1 MDQTTQVEIEPMTAP
16 AALATKKTS
25 IRLPLTEAGP
35 AALVRPL
42 GAFERMLHRHMEE
55 HPMHFSLVA
64 ELAGAVEPSRV
75 RAALVAV
82 QHRHALLKVH
92 IEDHPS
98 TRLGFYRPATV
109 PPIPLTV
116 LDAAAAG
123 PTWQQVAAEE
133 LATRFDPA
141 VAPLV
146 RAVLLRQGANAAT
159 LVLSF
164 DHTVADGMAALFVL
178 EDVLAVLNGH
188 KLNVLPVPH
197 SQEEMLR
204 HVLTGPV
211 AAAAPTAET
220 PSVDERLSAFVP
232 TRPFDGA
239 PPDISTITFD
249 EDLTTRLVRCC
260 RAERTTVHAALVA
273 ATTQVMT
280 RAGNREVVRV
290 FSPFNFRPL
299 LGYVRDSANYFSATR
314 TGFLPEQTQDLWEL
328 ARLTGAQ
335 LAQARSE
342 AGTRGISAAV
352 EQYIPIDADNA
363 AATGFMTAGLSSEA
377 LISNLGVLHLD
388 ETGPVRATAVWGP
401 VLLTQF
407 EHESVIGV
415 TTLAGQLRLVCA
427 THAPIPGLLALIRDT
442 LDVASWPLREWT
454 GLNI

>member
-1 MDQTTQVEIEPMTAP
+1 MDQLTQVEIEPLIAP
-16 AALATKKTS
+16 IALDTRKTT
-25 IRLPLTEAGP
+25 IRLPLTNAGT
-35 AALVRPL
+35 ATLVRPL
-42 GAFERMLHRHMEE
+42 GAFERMLHRHMEA

-64 ELAGAVEPSRV
+64 ELAGAVTPDQV

-98 TRLGFYRPATV
+98 SRLGFYRPAVV
-109 PPIPLTV
+109 PPIPLLV
-116 LDAAAAG
+116 LHAADG
-123 PTWQQVAAEE
+123 STWQQIAAQE
-133 LATRFDPA
+133 LSNRFDPS
-141 VAPLV
+141 VAPLA
-146 RAVLLRQGANAAT
+146 RAVLLRQSPVTAT

-178 EDVLAVLNGH
+178 EGVLDVLNGH
-188 KLNVLPVPH
+188 KLTVLPVPP

-204 HVLTGPV
+204 RVLAGPA
-211 AAAAPTAET
+211 AAAAPPAEA
-220 PSVDERLSAFVP
+220 PPVDERLSAFVP
-232 TRPFDGA
+232 TRPFNGA
-239 PPDISTITFD
+239 TPDISTVIFA
-249 EDLTTRLVRCC
+249 EELTNRLVRRC

-280 RAGNREVVRV
+280 SAGNREVVRV

-299 LGYVRDSANYFSATR
+299 LGYVRTSANYFSATR

-328 ARLTGAQ
+328 ARLTGAE
-335 LAQARSE
+335 LAPARSE
-342 AGTRGISAAV
+342 AGTRGISGAV
-352 EQYIPIDADNA
+352 EQYIPMDADNA

-407 EHESVIGV
+407 QDESVIGV

-427 THAPIPGLLALIRDT
+427 THAPIPDFLALIRDT
-442 LDVASWPLREWT
+442 LDAASTLPEESAKAF
-454 GLNI
+454 

>member
-1 MDQTTQVEIEPMTAP
+1 MQIDVEPLTAP
-16 AALATKKTS
+16 AILATKKTT
-25 IRLPLTEAGP
+25 IRLPLAEAGT
-35 AALVRPL
+35 ATLVRPL
-42 GAFERMLHRHMEE
+42 GAFERMLHRHMEA

-64 ELAGAVEPSRV
+64 ELAGTVEPDRV

-92 IEDHPS
+92 IEDHPGS
-98 TRLGFYRPATV
+98 RLGFYRPEVV
-109 PPIPLTV
+109 PSIPLAV
-116 LDAAAAG
+116 VHAAAG
-123 PTWQQVAAEE
+123 LSWQQVAADE
-133 LATRFDPA
+133 LGTRFDPS

-146 RAVLLRQGANAAT
+146 RAVLLRQSPATAT

-164 DHTVADGMAALFVL
+164 DHTVADGMAALYVL

-188 KLNVLPVPH
+188 KLNVLPVPL

-204 HVLTGPV
+204 RVLTGPV
-211 AAAAPTAET
+211 AAAAPPAEA
-220 PSVDERLSAFVP
+220 PPVDERLGAFVP

-239 PPDISTITFD
+239 TPDISTILFD
-249 EDLTTRLVRCC
+249 EDLTSRLVRRC
-260 RAERTTVHAALVA
+260 RVERTTVHAALVA
-273 ATTQVMT
+273 ATTQVMAS
-280 RAGNREVVRV
+280 AGNREVVRV

-299 LGYVRDSANYFSATR
+299 LGYVRHSANYFSATR

-328 ARLTGAQ
+328 ARLTGAE

-342 AGTRGISAAV
+342 AGTRGISGAV
-352 EQYIPIDADNA
+352 EQYIPVDADNA

-407 EHESVIGV
+407 QDESVIGV

-427 THAPIPGLLALIRDT
+427 THAPIPDLLVLIRDT
-442 LDVASWPLREWT
+442 LAAAAWPSPDWA
-454 GLNI
+454 GINI

>member
-1 MDQTTQVEIEPMTAP
+1 MQIDVEPLTAP
-16 AALATKKTS
+16 AALATKKTT
-25 IRLPLTEAGP
+25 IRLPLTEVSTAT
-35 AALVRPL
+35 LVRPL
-42 GAFERMLHRHMEE
+42 GAFERMLHRHMEA

-64 ELAGAVEPSRV
+64 ELAGAVEPDRV

-92 IEDHPS
+92 IEDRPG
-98 TRLGFYRPATV
+98 TRLGFYRPAVV
-109 PPIPLTV
+109 PPIPLVV
-116 LDAAAAG
+116 LHAVAG
-123 PTWQQVAAEE
+123 PTWQQVAADE
-133 LATRFDPA
+133 LGTRFDPS

-146 RAVLLRQGANAAT
+146 RAVLLRQSPVTAT

-164 DHTVADGMAALFVL
+164 DHTVADGMAALYVL

-188 KLNVLPVPH
+188 KLSVRPVPH

-204 HVLTGPV
+204 RILTDPV
-211 AAAAPTAET
+211 AAATPPAEAP
-220 PSVDERLSAFVP
+220 PVDARLSAFVP

-239 PPDISTITFD
+239 TPDISTIIFD
-249 EDLTTRLVRCC
+249 EELTSRLVRRCK
-260 RAERTTVHAALVA
+260 AERTTVHAALVA

-280 RAGNREVVRV
+280 RVGNREVVRI

-328 ARLTGAQ
+328 ARLTGAE

-342 AGTRGISAAV
+342 AGTRGISGAV
-352 EQYIPIDADNA
+352 EQYIPVDADNA

-407 EHESVIGV
+407 QDESVIGV

-442 LDVASWPLREWT
+442 LDAAAWPSPDWA
-454 GLNI
+454 GINI